1 MVDYLLWLTEVAG
14 LTVLAVLALL
24 VLAAMLGH
32 TWGRAVRKGQLRAE
46 RDARRRRRRPPPQ
59 LERTDPDATA
69 HIPRV
74 VDGGLCIV
82 GHYVPAAGGLCRF
95 GHRVSIVRTAAAA
108 TEALHAAYEAHLADQ
123 VADLAEAD
131 AAAERRRVELEQ
143 TAQRQAAGGW

>member
-1 MVDYLLWLTEVAG
+1 MVDYLLWLAEVAG
-14 LTVLAVLALL
+14 LAVLAVLALL

-46 RDARRRRRRPPPQ
+46 RDARRRRRPPQ
-59 LERTDPDATA
+59 PRTDPDATA

-95 GHRVSIVRTAAAA
+95 GHRVSTVRTAAAA
-108 TEALHAAYEAHLADQ
+108 TIALQAAYEAHLADQ
-123 VADLAEAD
+123 VADLDEAD